1 MSEVELKA
9 IEALNG
15 IYVGLL
21 SADEIEIFDRACS
34 EGLAHRSYQG
44 VGGFMGMAKVS
55 VPRTMPLS
63 DRMNCHTMVRITNET
78 KNGIRNRASSA
89 RTDHTDG
96 NVRAP

>member
-1 MSEVELKA
+1 VSEVELKA

-55 VPRTMPLS
+55 VP
-63 DRMNCHTMVRITNET
+63 
-78 KNGIRNRASSA
+78 
-89 RTDHTDG
+89 
-96 NVRAP
+96 